1 MCINRGQM
9 VEELFL
15 GHSEVA
21 DSYVHPSHPLY
32 NPAVRHYDFDP
43 AAASALLDS
52 LGWLDSDGDPNTPR
66 LSLGVPEVLDGTP
79 LTFTFLT
86 TDEDEKVRAAEI
98 LKVSLSECGVQVE
111 MSPIPSETLFAPGP
125 DGPVFG
131 RKFSLAQFNWETALQ
146 PPCYLYLTS
155 EIPGSYP
162 GHPKGWGGANASGYI
177 SPEFDAA
184 CNLALT
190 SLVDS
195 PEHRDAHY
203 LAQAIF
209 SEELPVIP
217 LYLRP
222 SWVVTRS
229 DLCGVQVDASMRS
242 SFWNIEEF
250 DFGEGCK

>member
-1 MCINRGQM
+1 M
-9 VEELFL
+9 
-15 GHSEVA
+15 
-21 DSYVHPSHPLY
+21 
-32 NPAVRHYDFDP
+32 
-43 AAASALLDS
+43 
-52 LGWLDSDGDPNTPR
+52 
-66 LSLGVPEVLDGTP
+66 DGTS

-86 TDEDEKVRAAEI
+86 TDEDEKVRAAGI
-98 LKVSLSECGVQVE
+98 LKDSLSECGVQVE
-111 MSPIPSETLFAPGP
+111 VNPIPSETLFAPGP
-125 DGPVFG
+125 DGSVFG
-131 RKFSLAQFNWETALQ
+131 RKFSLAQFNWQTALQ

-162 GHPKGWGGANASGYI
+162 EHPKGWGGANASGFS

-184 CNLALT
+184 CNRALS

-209 SEELPVIP
+209 SEELPVVP

-229 DLCGVQVDASMRS
+229 DLCGVQVDASMKS
-242 SFWNIEEF
+242 SLWNIEEF
-250 DFGEGCK
+250 DYGEGCE